1 MRLYNQITTFIFVMV
16 DCVIISKA
24 RLCGFVLV
32 GLATVAH
39 AQGVNGVAA
48 PLGEPFKVPRLL
60 SKQQSRV
67 VFYRLNGD
75 ANKAVATVYVDGAY
89 QGSLQPGGFTQVC
102 LSPRTI
108 EVAVRTVE
116 NEQQMRDAH
125 DVVNTLMLEPGQD
138 VFVRVSYQTTG
149 RAVLMSVKPE
159 MALPELVKT
168 RAQQH
173 TLSRVPGS
181 VACKE
186 DPTRLKTPD
195 SKGPVRMQTTT
206 LEGDALFP
214 FGKTDVDSIPLKGRR
229 LLDLLIERIKTEF
242 GADGRARILIVGH
255 TDSLASEAANMK
267 LSKNRAQAIKAYF
280 VRSGLPG
287 DRIKTEGRADTALVV
302 THCGT
307 KVTEAN
313 VACHKP
319 NRRVV
324 VTVLGSATHDST
336 K

>member
-1 MRLYNQITTFIFVMV
+1 MV
-16 DCVIISKA
+16 NFWK
-24 RLCGFVLV
+24 R
-32 GLATVAH
+32 VA
-39 AQGVNGVAA
+39 AQMCCLSLMGWAVVAYGQGVDGISA

-67 VFYRLNGD
+67 VFYRLD
-75 ANKAVATVYVDGAY
+75 ADPNKAVATVYVDGAY

-102 LSPRTI
+102 LPSRTI

-116 NEQQMRDAH
+116 NGQEVRDAH
-125 DVVNTLMLEPGQD
+125 DVVNALMLEPGQD
-138 VFVRVSYQTTG
+138 VFVRVSHQATG
-149 RAVLMSVKPE
+149 RALLMSVKPE

-173 TLSRVPGS
+173 TLSRVPGA

-186 DPTRLKTPD
+186 DPSRLKTTD
-195 SKGPVRMQTTT
+195 SKGPVRMQTIT

-214 FGKTDVDSIPLKGRR
+214 FGKTDVGSIPPKGRR
-229 LLDLLIERIKTEF
+229 MLDHLIDRINTEF
-242 GADGRARILIVGH
+242 GTGGRARILIVGH
-255 TDSLASEAANMK
+255 ADSFGSEGVNMK

-280 VRSGLPG
+280 VRGGLQG
-287 DRIKTEGRADTALVV
+287 DRIKTEGRGDTAPVV
-302 THCGT
+302 TNCGT
-307 KVTEAN
+307 KLTEAN
-313 VACHKP
+313 VACNKP

-324 VTVLGSATHDST
+324 VTVLGSATNDTT

>member
-1 MRLYNQITTFIFVMV
+1 MV
-16 DCVIISKA
+16 NFLK
-24 RLCGFVLV
+24 R
-32 GLATVAH
+32 VA
-39 AQGVNGVAA
+39 AQMCCLSLMGWAVVAYGQGVDGIAA

-67 VFYRLNGD
+67 VFYRLD
-75 ANKAVATVYVDGAY
+75 ADPNKAVATVYVDGAY

-102 LSPRTI
+102 LPPRTI

-116 NEQQMRDAH
+116 NTQEVRDAH
-125 DVVNTLMLEPGQD
+125 DVVNALMLEPGQD
-138 VFVRVSYQTTG
+138 VFVRVSHQATG
-149 RAVLMSVKPE
+149 RALLMSVKPE

-173 TLSRVPGS
+173 TLSRVPGA

-186 DPTRLKTPD
+186 DPSRLKTTD
-195 SKGPVRMQTTT
+195 SKGPVRMQTIT

-214 FGKTDVDSIPLKGRR
+214 FGKTDVGSIPPKGRR
-229 LLDLLIERIKTEF
+229 MLDHLIDRINTEF
-242 GADGRARILIVGH
+242 GTGGRARILIVGH
-255 TDSLASEAANMK
+255 ADSFGSEGVNMK

-280 VRSGLPG
+280 VRGGLQG
-287 DRIKTEGRADTALVV
+287 DRIKTEGRGDTAPVV
-302 THCGT
+302 TNCGT
-307 KVTEAN
+307 KLTEAN
-313 VACHKP
+313 VACNKP

-324 VTVLGSATHDST
+324 VTVLGSATNDTT